1 MGAAGGVSVVAG
13 QPVTIEEQ
21 LSRGELVLVRTKG
34 ISMQPLLYEGQ
45 SQVIVAPAPADL
57 ALARLPDGRYLLH
70 RVVGKDDAFYYTRG
84 DNCCSQEAI
93 PRQQVV
99 GVAVEIARRGRRI
112 SMAGKIYRLY
122 TWLWMAGYPLRR
134 FTRRIRLRLGRRM
147 RGKRP

>member
-84 DNCCSQEAI
+84 DNCCSQEGI

>member
-1 MGAAGGVSVVAG
+1 MWLASPHAYTVGLFRDYRLDPS
-13 QPVTIEEQ
+13 
-21 LSRGELVLVRTKG
+21 
-34 ISMQPLLYEGQ
+34 
-45 SQVIVAPAPADL
+45 PADR

-134 FTRRIRLRLGRRM
+134 FTRRIRLGLGRRM